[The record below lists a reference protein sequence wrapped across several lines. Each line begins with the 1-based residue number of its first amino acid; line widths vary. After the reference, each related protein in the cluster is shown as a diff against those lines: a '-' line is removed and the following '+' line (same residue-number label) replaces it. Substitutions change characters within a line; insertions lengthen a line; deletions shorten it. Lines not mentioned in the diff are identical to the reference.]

1 MRGSVSADI
10 FVVDSLRSAR
20 KPSRSPAKPKSRNRA
35 SKPGSRSE
43 KIALLEIS
51 PLGMQRALREY
62 DDREVTAPLAGGN
75 LAHEFNNLLTVILG
89 HTEFLLKRD
98 ESKESS
104 RLRITEIRSAA
115 ERGAVLTKQLLAFTR
130 GQSPSPRS
138 VTSEPHRKTERQQ
151 D

>member
-1 MRGSVSADI
+1 MSADI
-10 FVVDSLRSAR
+10 FVVDSERSAR
-20 KPSRSPAKPKSRNRA
+20 KPSRSPAKPKSRHQA
-35 SKPGSRSE
+35 SKPGPCSG

-51 PLGMQRALREY
+51 PLGTHPPAPEY
-62 DDREVTAPLAGGN
+62 DDREVMTPFAGGN

-89 HTEFLLKRD
+89 HSEFLLKRD

-115 ERGAVLTKQLLAFTR
+115 ERGALLTGQLLAFTR
-130 GQSPSPRS
+130 GQSPSPRG
-138 VTSEPHRKTERQQ
+138 VASEPHRKIERQQ

>member
-10 FVVDSLRSAR
+10 FVVDSARSATNS
-20 KPSRSPAKPKSRNRA
+20 SRSLAKPKSLNQA
-35 SKPGSRSE
+35 SKPGPRSG
-43 KIALLEIS
+43 KIALLETS
-51 PLGMQRALREY
+51 PLATHPPVPEC
-62 DDREVTAPLAGGN
+62 DDREVMSPFAGGN

-115 ERGAVLTKQLLAFTR
+115 ERGAQLTKQLLAFTR
-130 GQSPSPRS
+130 GQSPSPRG
-138 VTSEPHRKTERQQ
+138 VASEPYRKTEHQQ